1 MVEIT
6 RLDVDASRDRTRKAS
21 AGVATVV
28 VVGLDT
34 DTALILS
41 KAMFY
46 AWFPKDKALLLTGGH
61 VNYHP

>member
-6 RLDVDASRDRTRKAS
+6 RLDVDASRGRTRKAS
-21 AGVATVV
+21 AGVVTVV

-34 DTALILS
+34 DYALILS

-46 AWFPKDKALLLTGGH
+46 AWFPKYKALFLTGGH
-61 VNYHP
+61 VSYQP